1 MTVSHLRLGLPK
13 VIELCYLMQGRTDV
27 GLGDAG
33 HQLLSEIGRAE
44 NNEHSVISVQFLR
57 DADKSLSSP

>member
-1 MTVSHLRLGLPK
+1 MTVSHLRWGLPK
-13 VIELCYLMQGRTDV
+13 VVELCHPMQGRTDV

-33 HQLLSEIGRAE
+33 HLLLSEIGRAE

-57 DADKSLSSP
+57 DVDKSLSSP